1 MKRLVAIALIGLL
14 LLVPADV
21 ELVHAQELMKETVG
35 DCTVTTRTD
44 PPRRVFRCPGFTFEV
59 EAGADATVAEG
70 AGTTDTPN
78 AVRQEGGAILF
89 DSGGKRVPFT
99 VRTPHAIASVRGTTF
114 AVEVTP
120 ESTAVLVVEGFVT
133 VTRLADGV
141 SETLGAGLGADVSTR
156 SGTTLE
162 SGALPFVPRQPADP
176 LSPLD
181 GHAWPERRTN
191 ALLARFGR

>member
-1 MKRLVAIALIGLL
+1 MKRLVAIVLIGLL
-14 LLVPADV
+14 VLLPEGV
-21 ELVHAQELMKETVG
+21 EIVHAQDSVG
-35 DCTVTTRTD
+35 DCTVTQRTD

-59 EAGADATVAEG
+59 EAGADASVAEG

-120 ESTAVLVVEGFVT
+120 EATAVLVVEGFVT

-141 SETLGAGLGADVSTR
+141 SETLGAGLGADVSAR
-156 SGTTLE
+156 ASGTTLE
-162 SGALPFVPRQPADP
+162 SGVTPMVPRQPADP

-181 GHAWPERRTN
+181 GHAWPQRRTD